1 MSKARRDARVPALL
15 GAVAFLLAF
24 AQRPGWATAD
34 TKINLHVDPG
44 RFLADVASMW
54 TSTGQLG
61 DVQAGQ
67 QAGYLFPMG
76 PFFAAGHA
84 IGLSDWVVQRLW
96 LGTVLALAAIGT
108 ARLLV
113 ALLGRPSV
121 PAQLAAGAVV
131 LLNPFVV
138 TYANRTTVT
147 FLAYAAL
154 PWLMLAVHR
163 GLRESRGLALAGGHR
178 AARHRVGGRRQR
190 RGDGVDAAGAG
201 AARPL

>member
-1 MSKARRDARVPALL
+1 MFTWPARRDARVPALL
-15 GAVAFLLAF
+15 GAVAFVLAF

-34 TKINLHVDPG
+34 TKINLHVDPA

-76 PFFAAGHA
+76 PFFAVGHA
-84 IGLSDWVVQRLW
+84 LGLSDWVVQRLW
-96 LGTVLALAAIGT
+96 LGTVLALAAIGA
-108 ARLLV
+108 ARLVTL
-113 ALLGRPSV
+113 LLGRRSAV
-121 PAQLAAGAVV
+121 AGLTAGAVV

-138 TYANRTTVT
+138 TYANRTTLT

-154 PWLMLAVHR
+154 PWLMVAVHQ
-163 GLRESRGLALAGGHR
+163 GLRESRGWRWPAAVALLVTASGG
-178 AARHRVGGRRQR
+178 
-190 RGDGVDAAGAG
+190 GVNGAVT
-201 AARPL
+201 AWM